1 MAYKNLTVELFAD
14 RRGKWRWRIT
24 ARNGKIVANAGE
36 YFASKSNAL
45 RAFRALKR
53 GMAAME

>member
-24 ARNGKIVANAGE
+24 ARNGKLVATAGE
-36 YFASKSNAL
+36 SFASKSNAVRAW
-45 RAFRALKR
+45 RAFRR
-53 GMAAME
+53 GVESL